1 MHMILSRFDTAIEGL
16 VILIADGNS
25 YTRKLT
31 RAMLVRAKA
40 IYEVGDGLAA
50 LEAIRAVSPDI
61 MIMDWDLP
69 VLDGRHVVRAVR
81 SPDTFPRPDL
91 PIVML
96 TDVGDPER
104 VREATQLGVHEVLV
118 KPISPKRLQDRLLGI
133 LVRPRP
139 MVWVGDS
146 YVPQP
151 RRHADFQNLLN
162 GSEAAS
168 A

>member
-1 MHMILSRFDTAIEGL
+1 MILSRFDTAIEGL

-40 IYEVGDGLAA
+40 VYEVGDGLAA

-61 MIMDWDLP
+61 MIMDWELP
-69 VLDGRHVVRAVR
+69 ILSGRDVMRAVR

-91 PIVML
+91 PVIML

-104 VREATQLGVHEVLV
+104 VREATYIGVHEVLV
-118 KPISPKRLQDRLLGI
+118 KPISPKTLQDRMLGI

-151 RRHADFQNLLN
+151 RRHADFQSLLN
-162 GSEAAS
+162 GPEAAT